1 MLSFILFFGA
11 LLEKM
16 ISTSVIVAFLW
27 IFMIMP
33 QTPEITHYFYGFL
46 PYNMLDFADLYINN
60 ETYLILGKVLPR
72 YIWIMIIACIFFIL
86 LIVAIYLVARAKL
99 PRQSK

>member
-1 MLSFILFFGA
+1 
-11 LLEKM
+11 M

-27 IFMIMP
+27 IFMIMS